1 MKRSIYSILAV
12 LALLSCQKEL
22 PLEPAI
28 SFFSASP
35 EISEETAVFR
45 LAYAN
50 IQDSTERVF
59 PVTFSGTAEAGIDYT
74 ASGDRF
80 VFGGEN
86 PVDSIVVTT
95 LKLGTGKT
103 LELTVAVPEGYAS
116 GKYTTS
122 GYTLQDKLAYFS
134 LDKDYRMMA
143 DSLEIVFHALG
154 KDGRSLNI
162 GSDAEISLA
171 VNEEKSTAKEGID
184 FEFPDSSR
192 FIIRAGENK
201 GSLMIRSLT
210 PHPEDDRD
218 RIVLNLAFGDK
229 YGEGGVT
236 EIEISL
242 IDTLWRHL
250 EGSWNIDTLVT
261 DSLYMDRYW
270 KDICTGMELLPAF
283 NGKDMVTFDME
294 ILRMSPSFRSGFRNF
309 FPVTSD
315 IRKGEHL
322 SLELGDGTSALLQTF
337 MLNKTNRYFS
347 SEQESEDRE
356 SLIGLRFFPETTD
369 SLDFYVIDYVS
380 RSFMPEL
387 ETLGKY
393 APEKPVAASPGL
405 FFNLTFTRQ

>member
-1 MKRSIYSILAV
+1 MKRSIYSIIAV

-59 PVTFSGTAEAGIDYT
+59 PVTFSGTAEADIDYT

-122 GYTLQDKLAYFS
+122 RYTLQDKLAYFS
-134 LDKDYRMMA
+134 LAKDYRMMA
-143 DSLEIVFHALG
+143 DSLEIIFQVQS
-154 KDGRSLNI
+154 KDGKSLNI
-162 GSDAEISLA
+162 SSDAEVSLA
-171 VNEEKSTAKEGID
+171 VNEEKSTAREGVD
-184 FEFPDSSR
+184 FEFADSSR
-192 FIIRAGENK
+192 FIIRKGQNK
-201 GSLMIRSLT
+201 GGLMIRSLT

-218 RIVLNLAFGDK
+218 RIVLNLAFGEK

-236 EIEISL
+236 EMEISL

-250 EGSWNIDTLVT
+250 EGSWDIDTLVT

-283 NGKDMVTFDME
+283 NEKDMVTFDME
-294 ILRMSPSFRSGFRNF
+294 ELRMSPSFRSGFRNF
-309 FPVTSD
+309 FSGASD
-315 IRKGEHL
+315 IRKGSQL
-322 SLELGDGTSALLQTF
+322 SLELGDGTSAQLQTF